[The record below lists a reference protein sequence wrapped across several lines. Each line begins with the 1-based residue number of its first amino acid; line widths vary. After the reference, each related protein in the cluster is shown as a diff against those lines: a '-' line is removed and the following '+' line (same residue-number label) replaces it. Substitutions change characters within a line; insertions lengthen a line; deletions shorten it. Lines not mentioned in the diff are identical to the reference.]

1 MLILISPAKTLDYQ
15 SPLTTT
21 RYTLPELLDN
31 AQQLIH
37 EARKLTPPQIS
48 SLMRISDK
56 LAGINAARFHDWQ
69 PNFTPENARQAI
81 LAFKGDVYTG
91 LQAETF
97 SEDDFD
103 FAQQHLR
110 MLSGLYGVLRPLD
123 LMQPYRLEM
132 GIRLENAR
140 GKDLYQFW
148 GDIITNKLNEALAA
162 QGDNVVINLASD
174 EYFKSVKPK
183 KLNAEIIKPV
193 FLDEKNGKFKIISF
207 YAKKARGPEGDL
219 PSASL
224 LLHHRNGLRFIG
236 KVWINSRRAETQQH
250 GEVVR
255 ITGAGGFYDDVGI
268 ATQAL
273 LDKTGLDRANRHRS
287 RNRQAIFSDIPVG
300 EHQQHGA
307 ATYHFFGFVT
317 QFFHRRFERGFSDVK
332 GDIQRICAVVI
343 LFHRR
348 ELFEIGV
355 EQNRRF
361 KA

>member
-15 SPLTTT
+15 SPLTTM

-31 AQQLIH
+31 SQQLIH

-48 SLMRISDK
+48 TLMRISDK

-69 PNFTPENARQAI
+69 PDFTPENARQAI
-81 LAFKGDVYTG
+81 LAFKGDVYT
-91 LQAETF
+91 
-97 SEDDFD
+97 
-103 FAQQHLR
+103 
-110 MLSGLYGVLRPLD
+110 GLYGVLRPLD

-207 YAKKARGPEGDL
+207 YAKKARGL
-219 PSASL
+219 MS
-224 LLHHRNGLRFIG
+224 RFIIENRLTKPEQLTG
-236 KVWINSRRAETQQH
+236 FNSEGYFFDEASSSN
-250 GEVVR
+250 GELVFKR
-255 ITGAGGFYDDVGI
+255 Y
-268 ATQAL
+268 
-273 LDKTGLDRANRHRS
+273 
-287 RNRQAIFSDIPVG
+287 
-300 EHQQHGA
+300 E
-307 ATYHFFGFVT
+307 
-317 QFFHRRFERGFSDVK
+317 
-332 GDIQRICAVVI
+332 QR
-343 LFHRR
+343 
-348 ELFEIGV
+348 
-355 EQNRRF
+355 
-361 KA
+361 